1 MMPCRRYAAEVA
13 HNVSSKKR
21 KAIVERAA
29 EVWCLHAA
37 FLEFVLTGITLRTCT
52 WVLS

>member
-1 MMPCRRYAAEVA
+1 MPCRRYAAEVA

-29 EVWCLHAA
+29 EVWCLHSAI
-37 FLEFVLTGITLRTCT
+37 LELVRI
-52 WVLS
+52 